1 MRGGN
6 GEEYNEKVKK
16 DKEGSIHIWWLLS
29 KISGNYTG
37 APHLVPFEP
46 SRIAQVCF
54 KVPNEPIWS
63 TLEQL
68 QLGGYANLVLP
79 PVELRSPVT

>member
-1 MRGGN
+1 MG
-6 GEEYNEKVKK
+6 K
-16 DKEGSIHIWWLLS
+16 LC
-29 KISGNYTG
+29 NYSG

-79 PVELRSPVT
+79 PE

>member
-1 MRGGN
+1 MTGGYA
-6 GEEYNEKVKK
+6 EEKKEKVEK
-16 DKEGSIHIWWLLS
+16 GPRRSIHIWWLLS
-29 KISGNYTG
+29 KISGNYSG
-37 APHLVPFEP
+37 APHLIPFEP

-63 TLEQL
+63 TLDQL

-79 PVELRSPVT
+79 PE